1 MNKKGALNL
10 TKYEAKYIEKKQN
23 RGKKEKQKKKKEK
36 KHNFFKKMDKN
47 RNGKENKDQ
56 TFVQDGL

>member
-23 RGKKEKQKKKKEK
+23 RGKKEKQKKRKRKKAQI
-36 KHNFFKKMDKN
+36 F
-47 RNGKENKDQ
+47 
-56 TFVQDGL
+56 